1 MMLKVWTN
9 RAVTGRHAFISESL
23 DSTGLRAIQGH
34 LFGRSRRCLTSSNL
48 DHRNSSIDENKSPQR
63 ATFSELPPPS
73 WSIASL
79 ELDKQHEPISEEELE
94 VLAKRALIE
103 LPQDNVS
110 SPNLDTD
117 QLRQDLGNMLH
128 MVRKVQDFASDDSEA
143 LSGEDIYD
151 APRGVRS
158 APVRR
163 HGSTE
168 EEDREAEQVWK
179 SLLEP
184 KTSLVGAHPYFVIA
198 TKEEKT
204 DNKTPQ

>member
-1 MMLKVWTN
+1 MLKVWTT
-9 RAVTGRHAFISESL
+9 RAVKGSHASISESL
-23 DSTGLRAIQGH
+23 DSRGLRAIQGQ
-34 LFGRSRRCLTSSNL
+34 LFGRSFRCLTSSNF
-48 DHRNSSIDENKSPQR
+48 DHRNSSIDENNAPQKV
-63 ATFSELPPPS
+63 TFTELPPPS

-79 ELDKQHEPISEEELE
+79 ELDKQHKPVSEEELE

-103 LPQDNVS
+103 LPKDNVS
-110 SPNLDTD
+110 SANLDTD

-128 MVRKVQDFASDDSEA
+128 MVRQVQGFASDDSEA
-143 LSGEDIYD
+143 LSSEDVYD

-168 EEDREAEQVWK
+168 EEEREAEQVWK
-179 SLLEP
+179 SLLET

-198 TKEEKT
+198 TKEENN
-204 DNKTPQ
+204 DSKTPQ